1 MPSRR
6 CAWRCLHAA
15 AGRRACA
22 APEWTSFER
31 RRLPRYRSL
40 RKAPLLPLRRRS
52 SEIPRSSRS
61 TNCGQ
66 PEELTCQHAHA
77 IHLHHLHS
85 VQLTAR
91 LATRQARDEP
101 TREVVIYKPPSI
113 KTRSTARELK
123 LAKHLKA
130 SGANMC
136 ARCLPPPWL
145 PAACLTAWRLALFFF
160 TQQPWHTP
168 SSHYTPRHPA
178 TPRRYGA
185 YWCSHC
191 NSQKVA
197 FGAEAARIIRYVEC
211 ATTMPSAPPP
221 PLRTVLLTPAP
232 CAAPRGTRS
241 QGVVPPLAAT
251 LLRYRREQSRHVS
264 TRASPG
270 ARPTASIRRG
280 SYARAEASKV
290 RVTVRVR
297 VRIRVRVRR
306 LCQRGGYARAEA
318 SKVPLAE
325 PVVGAL
331 RGMRATN
338 WACP

>member
-145 PAACLTAWRLALFFF
+145 PAACLTAWRLALFFSHK
-160 TQQPWHTP
+160 PWHTP

-211 ATTMPSAPPP
+211 APTMPSAPPP

-290 RVTVRVR
+290 
-297 VRIRVRVRR
+297 
-306 LCQRGGYARAEA
+306 
-318 SKVPLAE
+318 PLAE